1 MELLILKGASI
12 ARDDVILYRSSKGGR
27 RVSSSRLDLAAEVVQ
42 AQHGQLSG
50 SHFRIRSKKR
60 L

>member
-42 AQHGQLSG
+42 AQHGQLMG
-50 SHFRIRSKKR
+50 HI
-60 L
+60 LE